1 MLLGFIS
8 QLNVR
13 FEREWDLFFFFF
25 WHQGLNLGPALA
37 NAVQS
42 YVHRPHVKLFKNS
55 TLIAYTPTIGHLGE
69 EPKLEDQLKYVPYL

>member
-1 MLLGFIS
+1 MLWGFIS

-13 FEREWDLFFFFF
+13 FEHEWDLFFF

-42 YVHRPHVKLFKNS
+42 YVHGPHVKLFKNS
-55 TLIAYTPTIGHLGE
+55 TLIAYTPTIGHLGK
-69 EPKLEDQLKYVPYL
+69 EPKLEDQLKCVPYL